1 MNDFHTAHSLLYLVN
16 TWRFVFGPDVLV
28 SNPWTGVAVQGR
40 PGRGWGLPHIPDA
53 HMGRQDV
60 EQLGQIPCSIYE
72 EMRVSLREVCRKWHV
87 ELRLCGLSDDESP
100 QERPARV
107 AINLPIEQLP
117 ILLEQLA
124 QVRDSCV
131 KRGLLGCES
140 PGEIVVMDRGES
152 VVLQD
157 RYRYRGQRGRRHPRM
172 QVRYSVI
179 CQPLATAQAARSTIL
194 QGEFRDLSAGGA
206 QIWLPCRLEL
216 GQQVEIAGM
225 IDGQPFRA
233 RAEVVGASVQVKK
246 GLIGEQVRHS
256 LKWLTYNAAAA
267 DILTMTLVQ
276 PAGGNSTQSGS
287 LPGPETSRKHVPAIL
302 AGHNDPRGA
311 AEDVEVPL
319 TGIPRYSRETDS

>member
-1 MNDFHTAHSLLYLVN
+1 ME
-16 TWRFVFGPDVLV
+16 R
-28 SNPWTGVAVQGR
+28 
-40 PGRGWGLPHIPDA
+40 
-53 HMGRQDV
+53 
-60 EQLGQIPCSIYE
+60 LGQIPCSVYE
-72 EMRVSLREVCRKWHV
+72 EMWVSLKEVCQKWHV
-87 ELRLCGLSDDESP
+87 ELRLCGRLDDRLP

-124 QVRDSCV
+124 QVRDSCI
-131 KRGLLGCES
+131 KRGLLACES
-140 PGEIVVMDRGES
+140 PGETVVMGREES

-157 RYRYRGQRGRRHPRM
+157 RYRLRGQRGRRHPRM

-179 CQPLATAQAARSTIL
+179 CQPLASAQSPRSAIL

-233 RAEVVGASVQVKK
+233 RAEVVGAGIQLKR
-246 GLIGEQVRHS
+246 GPIGEQVRHS
-256 LKWLTYNAAAA
+256 LKWVSYNAAAA

-276 PAGGNSTQSGS
+276 PSGADPARGGS
-287 LPGPETSRKHVPAIL
+287 LTGPESSRKPVAAIL
-302 AGHNDPRGA
+302 KGYDNPRRPARG
-311 AEDVEVPL
+311 VEVPL
-319 TGIPRYSRETDS
+319 TGTPSHSRKTDE